1 MAIENLGILEDGKN
15 DWKKK
20 KELNMSLA
28 ESFLRL
34 SNREENRL
42 IRNSLINKHF
52 LLKNCSNYLSFLET
66 TDGGKKLIDAR
77 FCRIR
82 LCPMCTWRRTKKVFA
97 QVSRIIKE
105 INADNEKEYLF
116 LTLTCKNVTGE
127 NLKQQIKDL
136 LQSFKRMMDGNSNIK
151 KMCKGYFRGLE
162 VTYNKDENTY
172 HPHIHC
178 IICINKSYFKS
189 KNYISQKRWCE
200 IWKHY
205 LKVDYEPIVH
215 IKKFKDSSNYKMVAE
230 LTKYT
235 VKEGDILLDSE
246 EKTDNNVMILSNAL
260 HRVRLIGM
268 GGIFKEFHKKLN
280 LEDMNK
286 DDANLIETS
295 NIDDDSIVT
304 DIILKYNWNIGYKNY
319 ILQKK

>member
-15 DWKKK
+15 NWKEK
-20 KELNMSLA
+20 KELTMSLA

-34 SNREENRL
+34 ANKKENEIVRDKL
-42 IRNSLINKHF
+42 IIKSERISH
-52 LLKNCSNYLSFLET
+52 CSDYLEFIET
-66 TDGGKKLIDAR
+66 VDGKKKLINAR

-82 LCPMCTWRRTKKVFA
+82 LCPMCTWRRSKKVFA
-97 QVSRIIKE
+97 QVSKIIQE
-105 INADNEKEYLF
+105 INKDKEREYIF
-116 LTLTCKNVTGE
+116 LTLTCKNVTSE
-127 NLKQQIKDL
+127 DLKQQIKDL
-136 LQSFKRMMDGNSNIK
+136 LQSFKRMMDGSSSIK
-151 KMCKGYFRGLE
+151 KISLGYFRALE
-162 VTYNKDENTY
+162 VTRNNNGTY

-178 IICINKSYFKS
+178 IICVNKSYFKS
-189 KNYISQKRWCE
+189 KNYINQKKWCE
-200 IWKHY
+200 IWQHY
-205 LKVDYEPIVH
+205 LKTTYTPVIDIR
-215 IKKFKDSSNYKMVAE
+215 KASKNFKQVTE
-230 LTKYT
+230 LAKYT
-235 VKEGDILLDSE
+235 VKPADIILNSE
-246 EKTDNNVMILSNAL
+246 EETDNNIMILSNAL

-268 GGIFKEFHKKLN
+268 GGVFKEYHKKLN